1 MMVREDSVV
10 RLELPVDTRYIR
22 VARLVAGGMAA
33 TAGLDMDSVD
43 DLRIA
48 VDEVCAALFELADG
62 GPVTLTFALGQDAVE
77 VEGHV
82 RARPAAALDQERF
95 SLSEQ
100 ILAVACDGYTMNI
113 DDEVARFTLQ
123 KRL

>member
-1 MMVREDSVV
+1 MVREDSVV

-22 VARLVAGGMAA
+22 VARLVASGMAA
-33 TAGLDMDSVD
+33 TAGLDMDAVD

-62 GPVTLTFALGQDAVE
+62 GPVTLTFALGEEEIQ

-82 RARPAAALDQERF
+82 RTRPAAALDQERF

-100 ILAVACDGYTMNI
+100 ILGVACDGYTMNV
-113 DDEVARFTLQ
+113 DDGAARFTLR
-123 KRL
+123 KRI